1 MEKFYR
7 VDTESKRGIRNLG
20 IIEKKM
26 TNIENVSVDYITIT
40 KHLCRIREFEAAG
53 TGRQKIVDIRTF
65 QYKLNSS
72 LS

>member
-26 TNIENVSVDYITIT
+26 ANIENVSVDYITIT
-40 KHLCRIREFEAAG
+40 KHLCRIREFEAGG
-53 TGRQKIVDIRTF
+53 TGCQKRVDIRTF